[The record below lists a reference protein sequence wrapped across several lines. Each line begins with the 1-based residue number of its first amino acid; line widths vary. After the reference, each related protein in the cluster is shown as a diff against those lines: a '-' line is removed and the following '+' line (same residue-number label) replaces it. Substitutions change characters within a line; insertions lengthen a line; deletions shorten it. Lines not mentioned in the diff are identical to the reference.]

1 MDIVKLKSTLINKI
15 QATESTEMLE
25 EIHRFLNSQELSV
38 IDVYQLNE
46 EQQQAI
52 AEAREDIK
60 KGHCSSDEEVEAEFK
75 QWLKK

>member
-46 EQQQAI
+46 EQ
-52 AEAREDIK
+52 
-60 KGHCSSDEEVEAEFK
+60 
-75 QWLKK
+75 